1 MTLPAALLVPLLL
14 GPARPAAAQTD
25 DDVGRA
31 VGGTL
36 IGAGVLT
43 AVVGGVVLLAL
54 GGGAGNSEGAGL
66 VALGMV
72 SVAPAAAAAATCR
85 YQNRSPRYHAG
96 CGLPVL
102 AAYAGAVAGGY
113 ATYKI
118 LDSSSSASSGTF
130 LAFTPV
136 LLAPSA
142 SAALTWQL
150 LKEPISEGRIEHVQI
165 EAPPAF
171 ERRARM
177 QPTCGAPLVLR
188 LLAGRF

>member
-1 MTLPAALLVPLLL
+1 MNKASRRGVAMTLPAALLVALLL

-118 LDSSSSASSGTF
+118 LDSSSSSSSGTF

-150 LKEPISEGRIEHVQI
+150 LKEPI
-165 EAPPAF
+165 
-171 ERRARM
+171 
-177 QPTCGAPLVLR
+177 
-188 LLAGRF
+188 